1 MIELSTLCRQRF
13 TIYKIAEQ
21 YWEESIMN
29 IVTIVGSLRK
39 ESYNLQ
45 LFKTMEER
53 YQGKLNMTL
62 ADIRSLPF
70 FDQDEENNPP
80 QAVKEFKE
88 AISKADGVL
97 IITPEYNWSVP
108 GVLKNALDWAS
119 RVDKVFIGKPV
130 MALGVTLGMLGTV
143 RAQMHL
149 REILSSPGIQ
159 ARILPPG
166 GNEVLVGLANQKFD
180 AETGRLV
187 DEGTL
192 RFLDE
197 KVKAF
202 IDFVKL
208 G

>member
-1 MIELSTLCRQRF
+1 VKQRLLF
-13 TIYKIAEQ
+13 TKDAEQ

-29 IVTIVGSLRK
+29 IVTLVGSLRK

-53 YQGKLNMTL
+53 YQGKLNLTL

-70 FDQDEENNPP
+70 FDQDEENQPP
-80 QAVKEFKE
+80 QSVKEFKE

-130 MALGVTLGMLGTV
+130 MALGATLGMLGTV

-166 GNEVLVGLANQKFD
+166 GNEVLVGLANQKFH

-197 KVKAF
+197 KVEAF

>member
-1 MIELSTLCRQRF
+1 
-13 TIYKIAEQ
+13 
-21 YWEESIMN
+21 MN

-39 ESYNLQ
+39 ESYNMK
-45 LFKTMEER
+45 LFKTIEER
-53 YQGKLNMTL
+53 YQGKLNMTI
-62 ADIRSLPF
+62 ADIRSLPY
-70 FDQDEENNPP
+70 FDQDEENSPP

-88 AISKADGVL
+88 AISKADGVI

-130 MALGVTLGMLGTV
+130 MALGATLGMLGTV

-159 ARILPPG
+159 AKILPPG
-166 GNEVLVGLANQKFD
+166 GNEVLIGSANQKFD
-180 AETGRLV
+180 EQTGQLV
-187 DEGTL
+187 DKGTL
-192 RFLDE
+192 NFLDS
-197 KVKAF
+197 KVEAF